1 MNDNFEVLDEDWI
14 NEFEKTDKL
23 FQDFYLDDI
32 YYTEVHFIY
41 INTSNDIEK
50 IKEEHFL
57 LKTPNYISRE
67 EIIGLLKSNSI
78 ENDKRYTL
86 LSILKY
92 NITLD
97 VEEIR
102 GFLDALDVSEYNEQ
116 FLTPIKHIDSITFE
130 NSINMFHDLNDL
142 ILIFYEKSKELKTVV
157 SSNAT
162 KKIYLKT
169 NTKKK
174 TIRKQYKE

>member
-1 MNDNFEVLDEDWI
+1 MEFELNDDWI
-14 NEFEKTDKL
+14 HNFEKTDKL
-23 FQDFYLDDI
+23 YQDFYKDKL
-32 YYTEVHFIY
+32 YYTN
-41 INTSNDIEK
+41 INFVYVNRDNTIEK
-50 IKEEHFL
+50 IKQESFL
-57 LKTPNYISRE
+57 MSEPNYISRE

-142 ILIFYEKSKELKTVV
+142 ILIFYEKSNELKTVV

>member
-1 MNDNFEVLDEDWI
+1 MEFELNDDWI
-14 NEFEKTDKL
+14 HNFEKTDKL
-23 FQDFYLDDI
+23 YQDFYKDKL
-32 YYTEVHFIY
+32 YYTN
-41 INTSNDIEK
+41 INFVYVNRDNTIEK
-50 IKEEHFL
+50 IKQESFL
-57 LKTPNYISRE
+57 MSEPNYISRE

-142 ILIFYEKSKELKTVV
+142 ILIFYEKSHELK
-157 SSNAT
+157 SFGGSNAT
-162 KKIYLKT
+162 KKNLFK
-169 NTKKK
+169 NKF
-174 TIRKQYKE
+174 

>member
-1 MNDNFEVLDEDWI
+1 MEFELNDDWI
-14 NEFEKTDKL
+14 HNFEKTDKL
-23 FQDFYLDDI
+23 YQDFYKDKL
-32 YYTEVHFIY
+32 YYTN
-41 INTSNDIEK
+41 INFVYVNRDNTIEK
-50 IKEEHFL
+50 IKQESFL
-57 LKTPNYISRE
+57 MSEPNYISRE